1 MTAKRFENR
10 VAVITGGAS
19 GLGRE
24 VARCLAAEGAKIII
38 GDVTEQ
44 AGFAVA
50 EEVGGD
56 FVPTDVSDPKAV
68 EDLVNF
74 AVKKFGTLDIM
85 FNNAGVRGPAG
96 LLKDLSDEEYHQ
108 LVGINLNGV
117 FYGIRAAARIM
128 CAQGHGVIINTAS
141 NGGISPSAEIAAYC
155 ASKAAVVAMTQASSI
170 ELAPLGIRVNC
181 ICPGVM
187 LSGMTDGLSAETIKA
202 LDRLQPI
209 GRPGDL
215 VEMARAVLFLA
226 SDESSYVVG
235 HALVVDGGATAGRPL
250 GI

>member
-24 VARCLAAEGAKIII
+24 VARCLAAEGAKVII

-50 EEVGGD
+50 EEVSGD

-74 AVKKFGTLDIM
+74 AIKKFGTLDIM

-96 LLKDLSDEEYHQ
+96 LLKDLADEEYHK